1 MMNSPRSDVEKIN
14 LIEEG
19 KKLGINELIK
29 RSEIINNSLKSYC
42 LKCRNDTENINSIVS
57 NTSNGRTMISS
68 NCAKCGSKKLRN
80 KRAIK

>member
-42 LKCRNDTENINSIVS
+42 LKCRNDTENINSRVS
-57 NTSNGRTMISS
+57 NTSNGRTMILS